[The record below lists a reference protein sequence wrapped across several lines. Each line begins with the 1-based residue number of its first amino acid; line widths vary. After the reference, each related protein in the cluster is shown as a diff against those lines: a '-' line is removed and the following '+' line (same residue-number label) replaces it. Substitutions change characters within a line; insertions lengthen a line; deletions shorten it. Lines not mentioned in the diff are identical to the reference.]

1 MYYHLVVQT
10 SKYTHYNAQWRF
22 EKLQPYKDSAERLE
36 AELLRKQQEIKVH
49 HACEGWIRDSLRRTL
64 LVLSVPVFA

>member
-1 MYYHLVVQT
+1 MQT
-10 SKYTHYNAQWRF
+10 SKYNHYNAQWRF

-49 HACEGWIRDSLRRTL
+49 HACEGWIRDSIRRTL